1 MDISTWWRR
10 VRRRG
15 LDQEQ
20 AAVEITAAFRS
31 SSAVDEDDLLRTR
44 GERVYD
50 EMLTDAQVQAGLTVK
65 KFGILDADWE
75 VAPGGEDEASV
86 QAAELVRFALGRLR
100 GSVTRILLNALD
112 ALVHGYSV
120 QEINYALCEQEPW
133 RGMVIWQSIKS
144 KPPRLFRLET
154 DEYRNLKALY
164 LRIPGEDEKPMP
176 AEKFLIYSYNG
187 SYESPYGRS
196 DLRAAYKHWWAKQLL
211 LKFWLLSL
219 EKFGSPT
226 VKGVVPRH
234 VPDTEREELLRV
246 LDRIQQET
254 AVVLPEDVQIELL
267 EGKSPIGAAYLQA
280 VQFHNKEIA
289 RAILGQTLATDEG
302 TRTGSLALGQ
312 VHYRVMQL
320 YFRALRRDLAEQVM
334 EEQLFRRL
342 VELNFAEAK
351 TPRFLWRE
359 REPLAGGEA

>member
-1 MDISTWWRR
+1 MFSQMWRR
-10 VRRRG
+10 VKRRG
-15 LDQEQ
+15 LDREQ
-20 AAVEITAAFRS
+20 AAVEPIAAWRLRGI
-31 SSAVDEDDLLRTR
+31 AEMDDLLRTR

-50 EMLTDAQVQAGLTVK
+50 EMLTDAQVQASLTTK
-65 KFGILDADWE
+65 KFGILDAEWHI
-75 VAPGGEDEASV
+75 VPGGEDEAS
-86 QAAELVRFALGRLR
+86 QRAADLVRFALGQLR

-112 ALVHGYSV
+112 ALAHGYSV
-120 QEINYALCEQEPW
+120 QEVNYVLCEQEPW
-133 RGMVIWQSIKS
+133 HGMVIWQSVKS

-154 DEYRNLKALY
+154 DEFRNLKALY
-164 LRIPGEDEKPMP
+164 LHVPGGDEKPLP
-176 AEKFLIYSYNG
+176 AEKFVVYSYNS
-187 SYESPYGRS
+187 SYESPTGRS

-219 EKFGSPT
+219 EKFGAPT

-234 VPDTEREELLRV
+234 VPEAERRELLEV

-267 EGKSPIGAAYLQA
+267 EGKSPVGAAYLQA
-280 VQFHNKEIA
+280 VQFHNKEIT

-302 TRTGSLALGQ
+302 LRTGSLALGK

-351 TPRFLWRE
+351 TPRFVWVE
-359 REPLAGGEA
+359 RDVEEG

>member
-1 MDISTWWRR
+1 MSIAALWRR
-10 VRRRG
+10 LRRG
-15 LDQEQ
+15 GLDREQ
-20 AAVEITAAFRS
+20 AAVEIAAAFRYG
-31 SSAVDEDDLLRTR
+31 SALDEDDLLRTR

-50 EMLTDAQVQAGLTVK
+50 EMIQDAQVQAALTVK
-65 KFGILDADWE
+65 KFGVLDAEWE
-75 VAPGGEDEASV
+75 IVAGGEDEASRR
-86 QAAELVRFALGRLR
+86 AAELVRFALGQLR

-112 ALVHGYSV
+112 AFAHGYSV
-120 QEINYALCEQEPW
+120 QEVNYAQCEQEPW
-133 RGMVIWQSIKS
+133 RGMVVWQSIKS

-154 DEYRNLKALY
+154 DPYRNLKSLY
-164 LRIPGEDEKPMP
+164 LRLPGGSEQPMP
-176 AEKFLIYSYNG
+176 AEKFVIYSYNG

-196 DLRAAYKHWWAKQLL
+196 DLRAAYKHWWAKGLL

-234 VPDTEREELLRV
+234 VPDAERQELLRV

-280 VQFHNKEIA
+280 VQYHNKEIA
-289 RAILGQTLATDEG
+289 RAIIGQTLTTDEG
-302 TRTGSLALGQ
+302 TRTGSLALGE

-334 EEQLFRRL
+334 ETQLFRRL
-342 VELNFAEAK
+342 VDINFGNAK
-351 TPRFLWRE
+351 TPRFVWRE
-359 REPLAGGEA
+359 RDT

>member
-1 MDISTWWRR
+1 MDISAWWRR

-15 LDQEQ
+15 LDREQ
-20 AAVEITAAFRS
+20 AAVEVTAAFRS
-31 SSAVDEDDLLRTR
+31 SSGVDEDDLLRRR

-50 EMLTDAQVQAGLTVK
+50 EMLTDAQVQAALTVK
-65 KFGILDADWE
+65 KFGVLDADWE

-86 QAAELVRFALGRLR
+86 QAADLVRFALGRLR

-112 ALVHGYSV
+112 ALAHGYSV
-120 QEINYALCEQEPW
+120 QEINYTLCEQEPW

-359 REPLAGGEA
+359 REPLAGETV

>member
-1 MDISTWWRR
+1 MVFSQMWRR

-15 LDQEQ
+15 LDREQ
-20 AAVEITAAFRS
+20 ATVEPIAALRFG
-31 SSAVDEDDLLRTR
+31 SASEVDDLLHTR

-50 EMLTDAQVQAGLTVK
+50 EMLTDAQVQAALTTK
-65 KFGILDADWE
+65 KFGVLDAIWQ
-75 VAPGGEDEASV
+75 VVPGGEDEES
-86 QAAELVRFALGRLR
+86 QRAADLVRFALGQLR

-112 ALVHGYSV
+112 ALAHGYSV

-133 RGMVIWQSIKS
+133 RGMVVWQSIKS

-164 LRIPGEDEKPMP
+164 LRNAMGEEKPLP
-176 AEKFLIYSYNG
+176 AEKFVLYSYNG
-187 SYESPYGRS
+187 SYESPMGRS
-196 DLRAAYKHWWAKQLL
+196 DLRAAYKHWWAKGLL

-219 EKFGSPT
+219 EKFGAPT

-234 VPDTEREELLRV
+234 VPEAERRELLQV

-254 AVVLPEDVQIELL
+254 AVVLPEDIQIELL
-267 EGKSPIGAAYLQA
+267 EGKSPVGAAYLQA
-280 VQFHNKEIA
+280 VQFHNKEIT

-302 TRTGSLALGQ
+302 MRTGSLALGK

-342 VELNFAEAK
+342 VELNFPNAK
-351 TPRFLWRE
+351 PPRFVWAE
-359 REPLAGGEA
+359 RDEPEA